1 MAHMATKSLGDEF
14 YYIEA
19 ILGRCGV
26 PIFFMIS
33 GYFAAR
39 HVKKDPENSGRW
51 FLKNALRMIWQ
62 FVIFSV
68 IIFAFYRLGNLLF
81 QMEDM
86 TFTIDKDH
94 ISGYWYSTTL
104 CLAEFCGICLPMPTV
119 C

>member
-39 HVKKDPENSGRW
+39 HVKKDPKTAAGG
-51 FLKNALRMIWQ
+51 F
-62 FVIFSV
+62 
-68 IIFAFYRLGNLLF
+68 
-81 QMEDM
+81 
-86 TFTIDKDH
+86 
-94 ISGYWYSTTL
+94 
-104 CLAEFCGICLPMPTV
+104 
-119 C
+119 